1 MYKNAT
7 KQAQSNNGSP
17 VLTLKLSGKQR
28 NETRNMKHFTC
39 KSTENPLFE
48 HISIFD
54 AKNVS
59 LLKDPKSHFYSFL
72 MPVIIEKP

>member
-1 MYKNAT
+1 
-7 KQAQSNNGSP
+7 
-17 VLTLKLSGKQR
+17 
-28 NETRNMKHFTC
+28 MKDFTC
-39 KSTENPLFE
+39 KSTENPLFG

-54 AKNVS
+54 TKNVP